1 MPHPPRPGT
10 ESGSGG
16 SGSLRPLVLARV
28 GKKQSQDSQRKVPTL
43 RFTAE
48 MLSPDPAL
56 GLGPNLC
63 LTSERAP
70 AAGEE
75 MEDLRPNFPLNTYKL
90 KRAKGISNAKE
101 YLQQQDE

>member
-1 MPHPPRPGT
+1 MPRSPWPGT

-16 SGSLRPLVLARV
+16 SGSLQPLVMAR
-28 GKKQSQDSQRKVPTL
+28 GAKKQSQDSQRKVPTL

-56 GLGPNLC
+56 GPGPNLC

-70 AAGEE
+70 AAREE
-75 MEDLRPNFPLNTYKL
+75 TEDLRPNFPLNTYKL

-101 YLQQQDE
+101 HLQQ